1 MAARFAEGSVSDFLK
16 TCVDIPRFLE
26 CCKDCPSYGKRWSCP
41 PYVFSVSALWGR
53 YSTLLLYEEKI
64 PIPAEYREKTYE
76 QDALN
81 ELCRALLAPVKRQMT
96 ADLLALEQRHP
107 ESLALFPGTCELCER
122 CNKEIGVPC
131 AHPEKMRH
139 SIESLGGNV
148 AQAVQIYFDD
158 TILWA
163 KEGHLPEYFILLG
176 GLLRYV

>member
-41 PYVFSVSALWGR
+41 PYDFSVRTLWGQ
-53 YSTLLLYEEKI
+53 YSSILLYEEKI

-81 ELCRALLAPVKRQMT
+81 ELCRALLAPVKRKMT
-96 ADLLALEQRHP
+96 DDLLALERHYP
-107 ESLALFPGTCELCER
+107 NSLALFPGTCELCER
-122 CNKEIGVPC
+122 CSKENGEPC
-131 AHPEKMRH
+131 IHPVMMRY

-163 KEGHLPEYFILLG
+163 KDGHLPEYFILLG